1 MTTNANNFK
10 RREAVREECFIAIY
24 DEKDRLKAVI
34 KKDVFGTGDLQIFT
48 TKRANYTLFLEI
60 LFMLS
65 NLWKS
70 CVHHPVQPVD
80 KLGIAEHLV
89 ESVEVIPNLS
99 TRS

>member
-10 RREAVREECFIAIY
+10 RKEAVREECFIAIY

-34 KKDVFGTGDLQIFT
+34 KKDVFGSGDLQIFT

-70 CVHHPVQPVD
+70 CLHHPEQRVD
-80 KLGIAEHLV
+80 KVLTTEHLV
-89 ESVEVIPNLS
+89 ESVEVVPSLS